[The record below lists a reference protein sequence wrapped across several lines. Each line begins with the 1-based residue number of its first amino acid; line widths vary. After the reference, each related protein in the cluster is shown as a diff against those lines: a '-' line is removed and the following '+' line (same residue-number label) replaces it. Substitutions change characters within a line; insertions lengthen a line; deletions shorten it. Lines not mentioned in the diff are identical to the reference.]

1 MGNFLFRYNRF
12 SDIMKG
18 GLSVDEG
25 AVSYPQLYDKGS
37 PSFELPFYLYL
48 AVTIFIGNLFLRTIL
63 ETT

>member
-1 MGNFLFRYNRF
+1 MG
-12 SDIMKG
+12 
-18 GLSVDEG
+18 G

-37 PSFELPFYLYL
+37 PSFELPFYLDL

>member
-1 MGNFLFRYNRF
+1 MRELFHTH
-12 SDIMKG
+12 
-18 GLSVDEG
+18 
-25 AVSYPQLYDKGS
+25 SYMIRGS

>member
-1 MGNFLFRYNRF
+1 MG
-12 SDIMKG
+12 G
-18 GLSVDEG
+18 G